1 MGDTLTSTTISA
13 LNFSPILLLFNGYWM
28 ISNKQIFENKWH
40 YIQVDGEPM
49 KSGHEVN
56 HFDVN
61 WASPLL
67 MMSLAS
73 SFIIIVQIVLSEYL

>member
-28 ISNKQIFENKWH
+28 ISNKQIFENKWS

-49 KSGHEVN
+49 KSGHLLTSFHV
-56 HFDVN
+56 D
-61 WASPLL
+61 WATPILI
-67 MMSLAS
+67 MALAS
-73 SFIIIVQIVLSEYL
+73 AFIISV